1 MHLENWRLLQLF
13 ADGGDGGAT
22 PSGEAETA
30 DAGQARLLE
39 LGVPADKLRRRAK
52 KAETPLPQGSVRT
65 VPAQEETPA
74 KPKPDAAADQK
85 SPTEKHRMSWEEVCA
100 DPEYNQKMQEMVQ
113 GRLRA
118 DKPKVDAM
126 DKMQQ
131 ALALL
136 AGKHGLDPENIDY
149 DALSQKIVD
158 DDAFYEDR
166 ALEMGVNVET
176 AKHIVQMEQET
187 SRLQQERQRTQEE
200 QRFAAHFRELQ
211 QQSEALKKT
220 FPGFDLSRELQNP
233 VFARMTS
240 PGGGISVE
248 DAYYA
253 VHRKEL
259 QAAAMQVSAQKT
271 AEQISN
277 TIQARGTRPSEAGT
291 GAPSVS
297 TFDYRK
303 ASKAEREALKQRIR
317 QAAAR
322 NEKLY
327 PGQ

>member
-1 MHLENWRLLQLF
+1 MHFENWRLLQLF
-13 ADGGDGGAT
+13 AEGGDGGAS
-22 PSGEAETA
+22 PSGEAEAA

-52 KAETPLPQGSVRT
+52 KAETPLPQGAVRT
-65 VPAQEETPA
+65 EPKRPEAPAEQE
-74 KPKPDAAADQK
+74 PDAAADEK
-85 SPTEKHRMSWEEVCA
+85 RPTEKSRMSWEEVCA

-118 DKPKVDAM
+118 DKPKVEAM
-126 DKMQQ
+126 DKLQQ

-136 AGKHGLDPENIDY
+136 AGKHGLDPDNIDY
-149 DALSQKIVD
+149 GALAQKIVD
-158 DDAFYEDR
+158 DDSFYEDR
-166 ALEMGVNVET
+166 AMEMGVGVDT
-176 AKHIVQMEQET
+176 AKRIVQMEQET
-187 SRLQQERQRTQEE
+187 ARLRQQEQRSQEE
-200 QRFAAHFRELQ
+200 QRFAAHLQSLQ
-211 QQSEALKKT
+211 QQGEALKAT

-253 VHRKEL
+253 VHRREL
-259 QAAAMQVSAQKT
+259 QEAAMRVSARKT

>member
-1 MHLENWRLLQLF
+1 MDLHKWRMLQRF
-13 ADGGDGGAT
+13 AEGGDGGAA
-22 PSGEAETA
+22 PAGETSETA

-39 LGVPADKLRRRAK
+39 LGVPADKIRKRSK
-52 KAETPLPQGSVRT
+52 KAETPLPKGAIREQPVQPS
-65 VPAQEETPA
+65 AQPD
-74 KPKPDAAADQK
+74 DAAETE
-85 SPTEKHRMSWEEVCA
+85 SPTEKPSRMSWDEICA

-118 DKPKVDAM
+118 SKPKVEAM

-131 ALALL
+131 ALSLL
-136 AGKHGLDPENIDY
+136 AGKHGLDPANIDY
-149 DALSQKIVD
+149 DALAKKIVD
-158 DDAFYEDR
+158 DDSFYEDR
-166 ALEMGVNVET
+166 ALEMGVGVDT

-187 SRLQQERQRTQEE
+187 ARLQQERQKSEEE
-200 QRFAAHFRELQ
+200 QRFAAHLQNLQ
-211 QQSEALKKT
+211 QQSEALKAT
-220 FPGFDLSRELQNP
+220 FPQFDLSQELQNP
-233 VFARMTS
+233 VFARMTA

-271 AEQISN
+271 AEKISN
-277 TIQARGTRPSEAGT
+277 AIQSRSARPNEAGA
-291 GAPSVS
+291 GAPSVT

-317 QAAAR
+317 MASAR
-322 NEKLY
+322 GEKLY
-327 PGQ
+327 PGM

>member
-1 MHLENWRLLQLF
+1 MDLHNWRKLQLF
-13 ADGGDGGAT
+13 AEGGDGGAAPT
-22 PSGEAETA
+22 GETA
-30 DAGQARLLE
+30 GADDAGQRLRE
-39 LGVPADKLRRRAK
+39 LGVPEAKIRKRAK
-52 KAETPLPQGSVRT
+52 KAETPLPKGAIREQ
-65 VPAQEETPA
+65 PAAQPEATEQV
-74 KPKPDAAADQK
+74 AAAEEE
-85 SPTEKHRMSWEEVCA
+85 SPTETKRMSWEEILK
-100 DPEYNQKMQEMVQ
+100 DPEYNQRMQETVQ
-113 GRLRA
+113 NRLRA

-149 DALSQKIVD
+149 DALSQRIVD

-200 QRFAAHFRELQ
+200 QRFAAHFQELQ
-211 QQSEALKKT
+211 QQSEALKAT
-220 FPGFDLSRELQNP
+220 FPQFDLAEELRNP
-233 VFARMTS
+233 VFARMTA
-240 PGGGISVE
+240 PGGGVSVE

-271 AEQISN
+271 AEKISN
-277 TIQARGTRPSEAGT
+277 AIQSRSARPNEAGASAQ
-291 GAPSVS
+291 APSVT

-303 ASKAEREALKQRIR
+303 ASRAEREALKQRIH

-322 NEKLY
+322 GEKLY
-327 PGQ
+327 PGM